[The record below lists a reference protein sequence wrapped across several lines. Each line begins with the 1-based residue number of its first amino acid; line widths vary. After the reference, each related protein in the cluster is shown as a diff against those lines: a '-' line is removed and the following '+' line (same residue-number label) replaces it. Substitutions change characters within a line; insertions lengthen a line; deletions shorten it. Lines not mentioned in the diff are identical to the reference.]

1 MGYEIKMDLTEIF
14 NDVNWI
20 ELSYDIVH
28 WWAFVVVINI
38 QVL

>member
-1 MGYEIKMDLTEIF
+1 MDLTEIF

-20 ELSYDIVH
+20 ELSYNIVH
-28 WWAFVVVINI
+28 WWGFVVVINS